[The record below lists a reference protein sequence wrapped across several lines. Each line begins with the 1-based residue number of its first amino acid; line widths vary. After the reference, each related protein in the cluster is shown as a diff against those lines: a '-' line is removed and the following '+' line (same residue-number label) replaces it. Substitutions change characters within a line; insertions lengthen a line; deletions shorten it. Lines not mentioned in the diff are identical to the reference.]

1 MRGKVIAVAVVV
13 AAFAAI
19 GAPIALAEEG
29 AAKSVGIT
37 MNEWGIHKV
46 PKTVKAG
53 TPIKITVSNTGGVAH
68 ELVLE
73 KAGCAKQCPL
83 TIKGHH
89 AEVEGIKPGTS
100 RTVTWTITKP
110 GNYTFTCRLK
120 GHYEAGM
127 KKTFKVV

>member
-1 MRGKVIAVAVVV
+1 MRGKVIAAAVV
-13 AAFAAI
+13 AAAAAI

-29 AAKSVGIT
+29 AATSVKIT
-37 MNEWGIHKV
+37 LSEWEISKV

-53 TPIKITVSNTGGVAH
+53 TPMKLTVSNTGSVAH

-73 KAGCAKQCPL
+73 KAGCAKECPV

-89 AEVEGIKPGTS
+89 AEVEGVKPGKS
-100 RTVTWTITKP
+100 KTVTWTITKP
-110 GNYTFTCRLK
+110 GNYAFTCRLK
-120 GHYEAGM
+120 GHFEAGM